1 MRKTAALLLALVLI
15 FSALSASAGKE
26 LPPVYTWEDVR
37 AQLDK
42 GAATV
47 QIPNDMTIP
56 EGETIEA
63 DGTLTIEGGG
73 CTLTGGLT
81 VAGGTVLFRD
91 VALAGTNGVD
101 FENGGAALTVKDGAV
116 AVLSGRS
123 SATGGRAGQ
132 FGQEGGLPRRGR
144 LPARRAGRGR
154 GADSFHRRRA
164 GCAGACGL
172 WRGRKLG

>member
-26 LPPVYTWEDVR
+26 LPPVYTWADVR

-42 GAATV
+42 GAVTV

-101 FENGGAALTVKDGAV
+101 L
-116 AVLSGRS
+116 
-123 SATGGRAGQ
+123 
-132 FGQEGGLPRRGR
+132 
-144 LPARRAGRGR
+144 
-154 GADSFHRRRA
+154 
-164 GCAGACGL
+164 
-172 WRGRKLG
+172 